1 MNSIK
6 NKINDK
12 RDEEGAYYYSFVNED
27 TNDLVML
34 SLVFYNSYNTPTD
47 IFVTYL
53 NTTNY

>member
-53 NTTNY
+53 NITNY